1 MRTGRTLVAICGGL
15 CGLTVGPAL
24 AGDQTQTHVTR
35 SGESDPPVLVA
46 GVLVPPAVLQPEG
59 RDVRELSVDEA
70 VALALEQNLDL
81 RVERLN
87 PLIQDLS
94 IAEARSVYAPVVG
107 TTVAQRNRTYPATSI
122 FLGSES
128 TNTDESLRNS
138 LDLSQVVPWAGG
150 RYSATWDGSRA
161 TSTNT
166 FFAFDPLLESNV
178 FLQYNQPLL
187 RNLGID
193 SSRLQIAIT
202 RANRDISDI
211 ALRATI
217 VRTQRR
223 VRLAYWSLHFAYA
236 SLEVARQSLE
246 LAEESERNTRRRV
259 EVGTVPGSDIVQSE
273 SEVARNE
280 EGVIV
285 AEAQLDDAEDNL
297 RTLIFDP
304 DGPDFWSI
312 QIQPTDD
319 PSLQAETIDVE
330 AAIRNALNNRT
341 DIGTLDKQIE
351 NTDTSIRYYR
361 NQRLPDVDLQVNY
374 SLNGAGGTEQL
385 RAEGFLGPV
394 TGTRVSS
401 FGSVLGDIFTNDFPT
416 WRVGVTLRYELGNSF
431 AKASLQRAR
440 LERSQ
445 ADGRRRSLEVQIA
458 QEVRRAGRSVITNR
472 QRVEATQTAQDLAER
487 RLQAEQRQLDL
498 GLTPPFFVVQAQR
511 DLALARNSLA
521 RAVLFYTQSLVDFEA
536 VQEVSLVGGF

>member
-1 MRTGRTLVAICGGL
+1 MRSERTIVAMLVVLSA
-15 CGLTVGPAL
+15 LTAWPAP
-24 AGDQTQTHVTR
+24 AGAQTQAELTLPGGPGAV
-35 SGESDPPVLVA
+35 DVL
-46 GVLVPPAVLQPEG
+46 GVIVPPAVLQPG
-59 RDVRELSVDEA
+59 RPVRELSVDEA
-70 VALALEQNLDL
+70 IVLALEQNLDL

-87 PLIQDLS
+87 PLIEDFRV
-94 IAEARSVYAPVVG
+94 AEARSVYAPVVG

-166 FFAFDPLLESNV
+166 FFSFDPLLESNV
-178 FLQYNQPLL
+178 LLQYNQPLL

-330 AAIRNALNNRT
+330 TAIRNALNNRT

-394 TGTRVSS
+394 TGTRVTS

-431 AKASLQRAR
+431 AKANLQRAR
-440 LERSQ
+440 LERTQ

-458 QEVRRAGRSVITNR
+458 QEVRAAGRSVITNR
-472 QRVEATQTAQDLAER
+472 QRVEATQTAEDLAVR

-536 VQEVSLVGGF
+536 VQEVSLFGGF

>member
-1 MRTGRTLVAICGGL
+1 MRSERTIVAMLVVLYALTAWPAPAGAQTRADLTLTG
-15 CGLTVGPAL
+15 GPGAL
-24 AGDQTQTHVTR
+24 D
-35 SGESDPPVLVA
+35 VL
-46 GVLVPPAVLQPEG
+46 GVIVPPAVLQPG
-59 RDVRELSVDEA
+59 RPVRELSVDEA
-70 VALALEQNLDL
+70 IVLALDQNLDL

-87 PLIQDLS
+87 PLIEDFRV
-94 IAEARSVYAPVVG
+94 AEARSVYAPVVA
-107 TTVAQRNRTYPATSI
+107 TTLAQRNRTYPATSI

-138 LDLSQVVPWAGG
+138 LDVSQVVPWAGG

-166 FFAFDPLLESNV
+166 FFSFDPLLESNV
-178 FLQYNQPLL
+178 LLQYNQPLL

-285 AEAQLDDAEDNL
+285 AVAQLDDAEDNL

-304 DGPDFWSI
+304 DGTDFWSI

-330 AAIRNALNNRT
+330 TAIRNALNNRT

-394 TGTRVSS
+394 TGTRVTS

-431 AKASLQRAR
+431 AKANLQRAR
-440 LERSQ
+440 LERTQ

-458 QEVRRAGRSVITNR
+458 QEVRAAGRSVITNR
-472 QRVEATQTAQDLAER
+472 QRVEATQTAEDLAVR

-536 VQEVSLVGGF
+536 VQEVSLFGGF